1 MLFFIDDF
9 HLLKDDR
16 AATFLCRMAGRIPE
30 NVHLIVAS
38 RNHFISDDWI
48 VRLGGRLHRI
58 EIEDLRL
65 NSGELLAYIRR
76 CGTSLTAVSYTHL
89 EVYKRQTGFRV
100 CKILRMDEFVMEKH
114 YGGSLPGKGTD
125 YSGKKLL

>member
-1 MLFFIDDF
+1 MLYFIDDF

-58 EIEDLRL
+58 EIDDLRL
-65 NSGELLAYIRR
+65 NAG
-76 CGTSLTAVSYTHL
+76 GAVSLYPPL
-89 EVYKRQTGFRV
+89 RNQPDRQ
-100 CKILRMDEFVMEKH
+100 
-114 YGGSLPGKGTD
+114 PA
-125 YSGKKLL
+125 

>member
-1 MLFFIDDF
+1 M
-9 HLLKDDR
+9 
-16 AATFLCRMAGRIPE
+16 
-30 NVHLIVAS
+30 HLIVAS

-76 CGTSLTAVSYTHL
+76 CGTSLTDSQLEQLLKSSEGWFAAVYL
-89 EVYKRQTGFRV
+89 N
-100 CKILRMDEFVMEKH
+100 
-114 YGGSLPGKGTD
+114 
-125 YSGKKLL
+125 